1 RRLELRALVFVAA
14 APPRASARL
23 VASLRRPVEP
33 LIHPPQAVEAA
44 RVGGVRVVDDAVL
57 ERERAHARRFAE
69 ERVEID
75 AHALR
80 VPRAGTALCNGG
92 LPKECSRK
100 NSVEINAWEREA
112 TSIGYTGS
120 TLYSSV

>member
-1 RRLELRALVFVAA
+1 NARAPRRRLELRAVVFVAA

-80 VPRAGTALCNGG
+80 EAPGMSAFALEDG
-92 LPKECSRK
+92 
-100 NSVEINAWEREA
+100 V
-112 TSIGYTGS
+112 
-120 TLYSSV
+120 